1 VKGEEVLLFKKSA
14 PWNISDILKTQA
26 RRRERRSSFL
36 QNCVKYETYYSR
48 RAARI
53 YLKPCRTSD
62 RERER
67 EREKVSVCR
76 LNFLI
81 ESTDNGDAICRQAVS
96 YKHGYVLGEAL
107 KRIHR
112 F

>member
-1 VKGEEVLLFKKSA
+1 MKRM
-14 PWNISDILKTQA
+14 PD
-26 RRRERRSSFL
+26 
-36 QNCVKYETYYSR
+36 YSR
-48 RAARI
+48 RAAPI
-53 YLKPCRTSD
+53 YLKPRG
-62 RERER
+62 REKEGREK

-81 ESTDNGDAICRQAVS
+81 ESADNGDAICRRAVS